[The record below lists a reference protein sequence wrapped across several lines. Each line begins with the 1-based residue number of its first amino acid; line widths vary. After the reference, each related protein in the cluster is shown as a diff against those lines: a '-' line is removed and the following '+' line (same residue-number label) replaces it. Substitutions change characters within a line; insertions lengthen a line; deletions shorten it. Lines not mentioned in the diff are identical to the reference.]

1 MKKKITALLA
11 LSLAAV
17 MLLPGCRQGSSRS
30 SESEVSASTV
40 DSVEKPQP
48 TQATTA
54 PAVTAPA
61 TFDTPPSTE
70 ATQPQPPTDAVDDSK
85 ITYNTYEIKRSIDE
99 IDATLDNLLDYHG
112 YSGVVYVKFGNDYEA
127 LRERG
132 VANKGAHINNSLHTC
147 VYSGELTHLITAVAM
162 MQLKEKNGLDFDTA
176 IDKYFPGCA
185 YAGEVTIEQLL
196 TESSGIPDYV
206 YSDPA
211 SGEMKLL
218 SADLA
223 DKVSGEATAAE
234 NEKAVL
240 DWILA
245 QNRSPVNA
253 FSPSNSN
260 FFLLG
265 KIIEKESGKTYEDYI
280 NDNIFRPLY
289 MTKSGFKS
297 DESTSKPYTGTEETQ
312 KLLYEGV
319 GYSALGWVTNVSD
332 IIKLQDGLMTG
343 SIVSE
348 TSFKELFSDY
358 GSGYG
363 CGVSVSGIRV
373 TAVGSVDAYK
383 ARFSFTTN
391 NNQIFI
397 ALTNDSGSDPDEIH
411 RLFRDYLVKFRN

>member
-1 MKKKITALLA
+1 
-11 LSLAAV
+11 
-17 MLLPGCRQGSSRS
+17 MLTRP
-30 SESEVSASTV
+30 TV
-40 DSVEKPQP
+40 TGVP
-48 TQATTA
+48 
-54 PAVTAPA
+54 
-61 TFDTPPSTE
+61 
-70 ATQPQPPTDAVDDSK
+70 
-85 ITYNTYEIKRSIDE
+85 R
-99 IDATLDNLLDYHG
+99 
-112 YSGVVYVKFGNDYEA
+112 YS
-127 LRERG
+127 
-132 VANKGAHINNSLHTC
+132 
-147 VYSGELTHLITAVAM
+147 
-162 MQLKEKNGLDFDTA
+162 
-176 IDKYFPGCA
+176 
-185 YAGEVTIEQLL
+185 
-196 TESSGIPDYV
+196 
-206 YSDPA
+206 
-211 SGEMKLL
+211 
-218 SADLA
+218 
-223 DKVSGEATAAE
+223 
-234 NEKAVL
+234 
-240 DWILA
+240 
-245 QNRSPVNA
+245 VNA